1 VTLALLMQLAAS
13 AITIAGQWAYG
24 NRSLY
29 GPVLG
34 LMAQV
39 PWWIIMVQGSLW
51 GLIPV
56 NVSMLIVHTR
66 NLRIWMKVHNG

>member
-1 VTLALLMQLAAS
+1 MVTFSLLMQLAAS
-13 AITIAGQWAYG
+13 GLTICGQWAYG
-24 NRSLY
+24 NRSKW

-34 LMAQV
+34 LMAQL
-39 PWWIIMVQGSLW
+39 PWWIIMVQGGLW

-66 NLRIWMKVHNG
+66 NLRLWMKYT